1 MPERVTV
8 ARPRRA
14 SLVLAHLLPLVV
26 IVAVIEI
33 LDGPGLALQA
43 LPYFATL
50 FGLVLLLNLWYWRW
64 NVIEADEHGLIEVIR
79 GRDRRKVAWDDILSA
94 SYEGGSYLWGMAGS
108 ISSGVDLNTTME
120 TPPRLF
126 QYDGELTIGRLQP
139 SFPWERDAVEA
150 EATEVLRRFLG
161 SRVNGP

>member
-26 IVAVIEI
+26 VVAVIGI

-50 FGLVLLLNLWYWRW
+50 FGLVLLLNLWYWGW
-64 NVIEADEHGLIEVIR
+64 NAIEADKHGLIEVIR
-79 GRDRRKVAWDDILSA
+79 GRDRRKVAWDDSLSA
-94 SYEGGSYLWGMAGS
+94 SYHGGSFLWS
-108 ISSGVDLNTTME
+108 ISAGVDLETTLQ
-120 TPPRLF
+120 TPSRLF
-126 QYDGELTIGRLQP
+126 QYDGELTVGRLQP
-139 SFPWERDAVEA
+139 LFFWERDAVEA

-161 SRVNGP
+161 NRVNDL